1 MQYRVPSFACPKR
14 AIPRS
19 PVVLALDEAANS
31 ERSSYLS
38 RYERYGDGC
47 PLSRY
52 AAVDW
57 GPQNIY
63 NIHILN
69 QCRSQPSVSTLGRK
83 RGDIHKGDDGGVFGL
98 PLL

>member
-1 MQYRVPSFACPKR
+1 MQHRVPSFACPKR

-31 ERSSYLS
+31 ERPSYLS
-38 RYERYGDGC
+38 RFRDGC
-47 PLSRY
+47 PLCRY
-52 AAVDW
+52 AAAYG

-63 NIHILN
+63 TIHILN
-69 QCRSQPSVSTLGRK
+69 QCRAQPSVSTLGRK
-83 RGDIHKGDDGGVFGL
+83 RGDIYKGDDGGVFGL